1 MLNVFYSVEAFPC
14 ISCFHCS
21 DACPRS
27 VRSADAFNNILTD
40 IVLPSIVAKKKL
52 KKKTEEKKKSKK
64 RVKKAFRAVS
74 NSIAMTRLLEE
85 KQAKRPSSPT
95 FSYDSGSA
103 SLIGII
109 IFSQVISITFLITA
123 ISILI
128 MDILSLYFLSF
139 ICKDH
144 LQCSLFHCN
153 HHQYYC

>member
-1 MLNVFYSVEAFPC
+1 MLNVFYSVAAFPC

-21 DACPRS
+21 DACLRS

-103 SLIGII
+103 SLISIT
-109 IFSQVISITFLITA
+109 IFSHVIIITFLIVIITV
-123 ISILI
+123 IPIFI
-128 MDILSLYFLSF
+128 MDIL
-139 ICKDH
+139 
-144 LQCSLFHCN
+144 
-153 HHQYYC
+153 